1 MIHKIFELAA
11 AAAAKDV
18 FRLHAATI
26 IQPTL
31 HNLLQNPLSVFGI
44 VAIRLINQPKGEPNR
59 TRPRQTPPCCTTLQ
73 NLEIKTG
80 RTTVAF

>member
-31 HNLLQNPLSVFGI
+31 HNLLQNPLSVFGN
-44 VAIRLINQPKGEPNR
+44 VHRAKKMCQTEP
-59 TRPRQTPPCCTTLQ
+59 
-73 NLEIKTG
+73 
-80 RTTVAF
+80 V